1 MTVEK
6 VGIRERRPGRIL
18 GYMAIAAMAVS
29 VCVDAQA
36 ALTSKS
42 YIMDGLLVQYDGI
55 ENVGRG
61 QPHDST
67 ATTWADL
74 SGSGLNMLI
83 PVDSAFTNSS
93 GLATLRA
100 HGSGVVDGRIP
111 EKDQKI
117 RAAQRSAKYTTEI
130 TYDMTTAP
138 GDRAPVR
145 MLILGNI
152 TAFIGAYYWD
162 GGNRI
167 GLSANYEDN
176 GDVPQTFVNVNNAD
190 RTGLRTFTCRQD
202 LSNAVV
208 RMYCV
213 ATDKSYSATKTGIKY
228 NTDLSTAWKFKFN
241 RGYSEPSG
249 MNGVYYSVRVYDRSL
264 TDDEIS
270 INNAVDRIRYCGAT
284 VADFTLP
291 DGWRF
296 TTEGGDTNL
305 ERRLSVSVKD
315 GVGGTIAV
323 DGGAAGVATNVW
335 CEWGETIQVA
345 LVATPAEGYAFVG
358 WMGLDEADKYTPSVT
373 VSIDADVVAVFRRA
387 DGTEPYTYSWK
398 GTADGAWDDN
408 ANWADQNGLRGVPA
422 QGDSVVVPSGF
433 TATATNSTVAMADVA
448 VSGTL
453 VLTNWE
459 TRLNAQSVTVANGGN
474 LTCGAPTTNMTT
486 MSRVW
491 VACSNLTVDAGGK
504 IDVTRKGYY
513 GHVGV
518 LKRGYG
524 PGSASGGM
532 TPGVDGGY
540 AAPSHGGYGGWYL
553 GTEYCFPR
561 LLPYDDPASP
571 SLPGSSGAS
580 NDQSYGGD
588 GGGVVRIEATGT
600 VTINGS
606 ILADGRN
613 SSSYGTATTSSN
625 HGQPGSG
632 GSIWITCGTIA
643 GSGVIRAAGG
653 GGDNAPYFTSGIVPA
668 APAGGGMIA
677 IDYDP
682 ARQTAEAVEGM
693 TISSAAG
700 LHKTKNFATTCVN
713 ADTNH
718 WGADIGTLHF
728 TDEKIVDALLGKS
741 LTGQIRGLSS
751 YTYDGDLVFT
761 NGHVRFADIG
771 VAVAVNGDLEL
782 SGDGVARLEVGGCVA
797 TNRYIYTDLYA
808 GSTPCSLTVSGD
820 LTLGG
825 MSRLD
830 IHAAATNG
838 VDAFGALVN
847 VAGAMT
853 IGSNC
858 VVTATSDLANL
869 GAPKFTVGSL
879 MVATGGV
886 FTADERGGRGGYG
899 YRNAANTSVTQNP
912 NGAGPGRG
920 ASTTGA
926 SYGGKGGGSS
936 QPTYGGNERPLLPGS
951 GGSCYS
957 FRVVGGAG
965 GGLLYVSAPIGAIA
979 IYGIVSA
986 DGGTGAKRA
995 GESRVWGYG
1004 GGGSGGAILLES
1016 RFFRLG
1022 ETGVLTARG
1031 GDTEPYTTVK
1041 SGAGGGGRI
1050 AVWCGAPWRE
1060 DLTRAWWIKSSEPLD
1075 AEAAAEFFTWEGS
1088 ASVTPGAVSTK
1099 YVSDVTS
1106 LQGKDGTL
1114 FFGFVRDQPLGALM
1128 IFR

>member
-1 MTVEK
+1 MTKKLMMV
-6 VGIRERRPGRIL
+6 V
-18 GYMAIAAMAVS
+18 AAVAALAFTDVH
-29 VCVDAQA
+29 A

-61 QPHDST
+61 QPHDSA

-74 SGSGLNMLI
+74 SGSGLTMNI

-111 EKDQKI
+111 EKDKKI
-117 RAAQRSAKYTTEI
+117 RAAQQAAKYTTEI
-130 TYDMTTAP
+130 TYDMTTDP
-138 GDRAPVR
+138 GDKESVK

-152 TAFIGAYYWD
+152 DAFIGSYYYS
-162 GGNRI
+162 GGNDI
-167 GLSANYEDN
+167 GFTANNENN
-176 GDVPQTFVNVNNAD
+176 GTWPQTHVRVAAVD
-190 RTGLRTFTCRQD
+190 RTGLRTFTCRQN
-202 LSNAVV
+202 LTNAIV
-208 RMYCV
+208 RMYC
-213 ATDKSYSATKTGIKY
+213 ADTGNSYRETKNTVKY
-228 NTDLSTAWKFKFN
+228 NTSLSTAWKFKFN

-249 MNGVYYSVRVYDRSL
+249 MDGIYYSVRVYGRPLS
-264 TDDEIS
+264 DDEIA

-284 VADFTLP
+284 VEDFTLP

-296 TTEGGDTNL
+296 TVAGGDTNL
-305 ERRLSVSVKD
+305 EHRLSVSVKD

-323 DGGAAGVATNVW
+323 DGGEATASTNVW
-335 CEWGETIQVA
+335 CEWGGTVQVA
-345 LVATPAEGYAFVG
+345 LAATPAEGYAFVG
-358 WMGLDEADKYTPSVT
+358 WMGLDEEHAYSQSVT
-373 VSIDADVVAVFRRA
+373 VAINADVTAVFRRA

-398 GTADGAWDDN
+398 GAANGAWDDN
-408 ANWADQNGLRGVPA
+408 ANWADQNGLKGVPVA
-422 QGDSVVVPSGF
+422 GDSVVVPTGF
-433 TATATNSTVAMADVA
+433 TATATNSTVALADVV

-453 VLTNWE
+453 VLTNW
-459 TRLNAQSVTVANGGN
+459 TTCLNAQNVTVANGGN

-486 MSRVW
+486 MSRVR
-491 VACSNLTVDAGGK
+491 VACSNLTIDAGGK
-504 IDVTRKGYY
+504 IDVTRKGFY
-513 GHVGV
+513 GYVGV

-524 PGSASGGM
+524 PGAATGGMSTDYSGG
-532 TPGVDGGY
+532 Y
-540 AAPSHGGYGGWYL
+540 QAPSHGGYGGCYL
-553 GTEYCFPR
+553 ATEYCFR
-561 LLPYDDPASP
+561 NILPYDDPAAP

-580 NDQSYGGD
+580 NAQSYGGD
-588 GGGVVRIEATGT
+588 GGGVVRIEATGA

-613 SSSYGTATTSSN
+613 TSSYGTATTSSN

-632 GSIWITCGTIA
+632 GSIWITCGKIV

-653 GGDNAPYFTSGIVPA
+653 GGDNAPYFTSGVVPGA
-668 APAGGGMIA
+668 AAGGGMIA

-682 ARQTAEAVEGM
+682 SRQTSADVEGM
-693 TISSAAG
+693 TISAAAG
-700 LHKTKNFATTCVN
+700 LYKTKNFETTCVN

-728 TDEKIVDALLGKS
+728 TDGKIVDALLGKG
-741 LTGQIRGLSS
+741 LTGQIRGMPA

-771 VAVAVNGDLEL
+771 VAVSVGGNLTLG
-782 SGDGVARLEVGGCVA
+782 GDGVARLEVGGCIA
-797 TNRYIYTDLYA
+797 TNRYIYADLYA
-808 GSTPCSLTVSGD
+808 GKVPCSLTVGGD

-825 MSRLD
+825 RSRLD
-830 IHAAATNG
+830 IRAAATNG

-858 VVTATSDLANL
+858 VVTATSDLINL
-869 GAPKFTVGSL
+869 GAPRFEVGSL
-879 MVATGGV
+879 YVATGGV
-886 FTADERGGRGGYG
+886 FTASERGGRGGYG
-899 YRNAANTSVTQNP
+899 YRNAANTGVTQNAT
-912 NGAGPGRG
+912 GAGPGRG
-920 ASTTGA
+920 SSKSGA
-926 SYGGKGGGSS
+926 SYGGNGGKGDGTLY
-936 QPTYGGNERPLLPGS
+936 PAYGDERRPLLPGS

-965 GGLLYVSAPIGAIA
+965 GGLVYVSATSGTISIDGR
-979 IYGIVSA
+979 VSA
-986 DGGTGAKRA
+986 DGGTGAQKA

-1022 ETGVLTARG
+1022 ETGVLSAHG
-1031 GDTEPYTTVK
+1031 GNTEPYTTVV

-1050 AVWCGAPWRE
+1050 AIWCGAPWRANM
-1060 DLTRAWWIKSSEPLD
+1060 TRGWYVKSSEPLED
-1075 AEAAAEFFTWEGS
+1075 ADALENFSWDGS
-1088 ASVTPGAVSTK
+1088 ALVSAGVVSTK
-1099 YVSDVTS
+1099 YVDIASTY
-1106 LQGKDGTL
+1106 GKPGTI
-1114 FFGFVRDQPLGALM
+1114 FFGYVRDRPKGGLL
-1128 IFR
+1128 IVR